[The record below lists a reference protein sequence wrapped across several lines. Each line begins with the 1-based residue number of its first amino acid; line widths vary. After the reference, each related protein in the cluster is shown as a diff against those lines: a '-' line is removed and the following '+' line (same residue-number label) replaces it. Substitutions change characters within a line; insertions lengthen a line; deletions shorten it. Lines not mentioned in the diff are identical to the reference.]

1 MFTTGS
7 KLFLGATVLSLA
19 GTLIYGASQD
29 GGPVG
34 TLGLFT
40 VTVVFAFLTGIN
52 FYVRDS
58 NVSAMDTDGIES
70 SPAAH
75 VAPARSMWPL
85 IGGAGVALV
94 PVGLIA
100 GKAIVWVA
108 VIVIMV
114 ATVEWM
120 VQSWSE
126 GASADVQYNRDIR
139 RRILHPLE
147 LPLLGAVGLGLII
160 FSFSRIMLH
169 LPSAAG
175 AVVFGGIAAGVLLFG
190 SLIATKRTVAR
201 SLVAALCTIGALGL
215 VGAGVAS
222 AVAGGRHIE
231 KHEIPSYEEGT
242 CGADTSGESD
252 ENTSRA
258 IAAKSNLAATI
269 TLENGKLRAQVTGVS
284 GDVDAVTLPRSTDSF
299 IRFRNLDDGKYRLV
313 VNLGKEVVDP
323 KAEQKT
329 YREVKECTQ
338 AVSEGGTQFII
349 IKAAAPSPLDPNAP
363 AEEQFNFTVPG
374 VDTAVLRIVVP

>member
-7 KLFLGATVLSLA
+7 KLFLGATVLSFA
-19 GTLIYGASQD
+19 GTLIYGATQD
-29 GGPVG
+29 GGPLG

-40 VTVVFAFLTGIN
+40 VTAVFAFLAGIN
-52 FYVRDS
+52 FWVRDS

-70 SPAAH
+70 SPAARL
-75 VAPARSMWPL
+75 APARSMWPL
-85 IGGAGVALV
+85 IGGAGAALV
-94 PVGLIA
+94 PVGLVA
-100 GKAIVWVA
+100 GKAVVWIA
-108 VIVIMV
+108 VIVILV
-114 ATVEWM
+114 AAVEWM

-126 GASADVQYNRDIR
+126 SASGDVEYNRDIR

-147 LPLLGAVGLGLII
+147 LPILGAVGLGLVI
-160 FSFSRIMLH
+160 FSFSRIMLR

-175 AVVFGGIAAGVLLFG
+175 AVAFGGIAAGVLLFG

-231 KHEIPSYEEGT
+231 KHEIPSFEEGT

-252 ENTSRA
+252 EDTSRA

-269 TLENGKLRAQVTGVS
+269 TLENGTLRAQVTGVS
-284 GDVDAVTLPRSTDSF
+284 GDLDVVTLPRSTDSF
-299 IRFRNLDDGKYRLV
+299 IRFRNKDDGKHRLV
-313 VNLGKEVVDP
+313 VNLGKEAVDP
-323 KAEQKT
+323 TAEQKT
-329 YREVKECTQ
+329 YREVKQCTQ
-338 AVSEGGTQFII
+338 AVGEGGSQFII
-349 IKAAAPSPLDPNAP
+349 VKAAVPSPTDPDAP
-363 AEEQFNFTVPG
+363 ADEQFSFTVPG